1 MIGSGNKFVVF
12 YGLAVFI
19 VLFAIGYGTGVGGSF
34 MVNLIASAVLGF
46 SAAASFYLIR
56 KYGGPKD

>member
-1 MIGSGNKFVVF
+1 MIAHKNFPIY
-12 YGLAVFI
+12 YGLTVFI

-34 MVNLIASAVLGF
+34 TVNFVGSAILAIAAGT
-46 SAAASFYLIR
+46 SFALMR

>member
-19 VLFAIGYGTGVGGSF
+19 V
-34 MVNLIASAVLGF
+34 GF
-46 SAAASFYLIR
+46 YINVCVCIDDHLT
-56 KYGGPKD
+56 